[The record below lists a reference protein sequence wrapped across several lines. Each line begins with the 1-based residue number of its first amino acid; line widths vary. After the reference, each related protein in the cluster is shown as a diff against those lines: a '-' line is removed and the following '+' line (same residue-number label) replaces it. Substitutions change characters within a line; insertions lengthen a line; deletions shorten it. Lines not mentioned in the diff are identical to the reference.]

1 MNKKFSW
8 IFIIVALTLLT
19 AFLIIPEYRSAR
31 STVGTIQIHKEGNQ
45 LHREGMTSGDGAQ
58 EEKKLIAEKPKDV
71 PVDSVN
77 DKKVD
82 LPVDKKEAMANKTSN
97 DSNKKED
104 MVQKISNDRIE
115 VSRAGNSAAGNEQSS
130 RMVEGAQTSTGK
142 SQNSQL
148 SQVADN
154 SEYPQAGKS
163 TSQNSADNSPFP
175 HISKVQGSFGQFRY
189 KDLSGGRIEIDPRWM
204 AENIVTITLP
214 GLDREVQVHKEARDN
229 FIRAFNYIKNGSA
242 WINGKEVPLL
252 SLVKTMD
259 GTFVPRHVNWD
270 SAKGLSRHSW
280 GTAIDINAANHFRRV
295 DPEQEANDPNLI
307 LWEKA
312 FKPAGF
318 SWGNSYSDSMHYELL
333 E

>member
-1 MNKKFSW
+1 M
-8 IFIIVALTLLT
+8 VALTLLT
-19 AFLIIPEYRSAR
+19 AFLIIPEYRSAK

-58 EEKKLIAEKPKDV
+58 EGKKLIAEKPKDAS
-71 PVDSVN
+71 VDSVN

-115 VSRAGNSAAGNEQSS
+115 VSRAGSSAAGNKQNS
-130 RMVEGAQTSTGK
+130 RMGKAAEASTGK
-142 SQNSQL
+142 SQYP
-148 SQVADN
+148 QVSKAVDN
-154 SEYPQAGKS
+154 SEDYQAGKVAAG
-163 TSQNSADNSPFP
+163 NYADSSYPQL
-175 HISKVQGSFGQFRY
+175 SKVQGSFGQFRY
-189 KDLSGGRIEIDPRWM
+189 KDISGGRIEIDPRWI

-214 GLDREVQVHKEARDN
+214 GLNREVQVHKEAQDN
-229 FIRAFNYIKNGSA
+229 FIQAFNYIKNGKA

-259 GTFVPRHVNWD
+259 GTFVPRHVNWNP
-270 SAKGLSRHSW
+270 AKGLSRHSW
-280 GTAIDINAANHFRRV
+280 GIAIDINAPNHFRYV

-307 LWEKA
+307 LWGKA

-318 SWGNSYSDSMHYELL
+318 TWGNSYGDSMHYELL

>member
-8 IFIIVALTLLT
+8 ICVIVALTLLT

-31 STVGTIQIHKEGNQ
+31 STVGTIQIHKEGNL

-115 VSRAGNSAAGNEQSS
+115 VSRAGDS
-130 RMVEGAQTSTGK
+130 V
-142 SQNSQL
+142 
-148 SQVADN
+148 
-154 SEYPQAGKS
+154 
-163 TSQNSADNSPFP
+163 ADNSPFP

-214 GLDREVQVHKEARDN
+214 GLNREVQVHKEARDN
-229 FIRAFNYIKNGSA
+229 FIQAFNYIKNGSA

>member
-8 IFIIVALTLLT
+8 IFVIVALTLLT
-19 AFLIIPEYRSAR
+19 AFLIIPEYRSAS
-31 STVGTIQIHKEGNQ
+31 STVGTIQIHKEGNL

-71 PVDSVN
+71 PVDSIN

-82 LPVDKKEAMANKTSN
+82 LPVDKKESMANKTSN

-130 RMVEGAQTSTGK
+130 RMLAGAQTSTVK
-142 SQNSQL
+142 SQYP
-148 SQVADN
+148 QVSKAVDN
-154 SEYPQAGKS
+154 SEDYQAGKVAAG
-163 TSQNSADNSPFP
+163 NYADSSYPQL
-175 HISKVQGSFGQFRY
+175 SKVQSSFGQFRY
-189 KDLSGGRIEIDPRWM
+189 KDISGGRIEIDPRWI

-214 GLDREVQVHKEARDN
+214 GLNREVQVHKEAQDN
-229 FIRAFNYIKNGSA
+229 FIQAFNYIKSGSA

-259 GTFVPRHVNWD
+259 GTFVPRHVNWNP
-270 SAKGLSRHSW
+270 AKGLSRHSW
-280 GTAIDINAANHFRRV
+280 GIAIDINAANHFRRV